1 MGIASNNPVSVR
13 AIGFTTIAPDASKNI
28 SRKVYKL
35 FSKQVDQIF
44 TLFSKD
50 IVLAGL
56 VEGIVMPICQ
66 FFNEIPMTF
75 FSVKIFL
82 NVRKLFE

>member
-13 AIGFTTIAPDASKNI
+13 AIGFTTAHQMHHQKYFKKGI
-28 SRKVYKL
+28 YKL

-56 VEGIVMPICQ
+56 VEGIVIGDA
-66 FFNEIPMTF
+66 FYL
-75 FSVKIFL
+75 SIF
-82 NVRKLFE
+82 

>member
-13 AIGFTTIAPDASKNI
+13 AIGFTTIAHQMHHQKYFKKGI
-28 SRKVYKL
+28 YKL

-56 VEGIVMPICQ
+56 VEGIVIGDA
-66 FFNEIPMTF
+66 FYLSN
-75 FSVKIFL
+75 FL
-82 NVRKLFE
+82 MKYR

>member
-13 AIGFTTIAPDASKNI
+13 AIGFTTIAHQMHHQKYFKKGI
-28 SRKVYKL
+28 YK

-56 VEGIVMPICQ
+56 VEGIVIGDA
-66 FFNEIPMTF
+66 FYLSNF
-75 FSVKIFL
+75 
-82 NVRKLFE
+82 